1 MTREKWK
8 IPEQRGALLV
18 LTALLL
24 PVFFACAGV
33 AVDLGSMYAHK
44 SNLQNAVDA
53 AALAG
58 AAGYIAGEETAEYH
72 PGANTMSDEYLK
84 ADLGKGYQNVIDKD
98 FQAQTVSGKTYYRVK
113 VTQKS
118 PVYFMTL
125 LGLDSLMD
133 VSADAVALV
142 GSETSGTPDFEFK
155 DLISVKTIGD
165 LASLASGGSTGG
177 NNGRLH
183 EIFAEKAKRSG
194 ISGRSRLDL
203 MMVRAGLPLLGSEFL
218 AISAGLSLLVFVIF
232 ALATL
237 NPVTGLLA
245 VLLFLAAD
253 FVFVQRR
260 ISKRLNNFQRQ
271 LADCL
276 SLVANSLRAG
286 FSFLQTMEI
295 ISREM
300 EPPMSTEFE
309 KVMRDTSL
317 GKSLDEA
324 LHDMDERV
332 GSADFSLVVT
342 AVLIQQQVGG
352 NLATILDTI
361 RETISERIRIRREVN
376 TLTAQGKMSGIVLAC
391 IPVALALFFYV
402 SSPEYLEPLLT
413 TDIGKMAI
421 IGALF
426 LVIVGFVIIRKIVDI
441 KV

>member
-1 MTREKWK
+1 M
-8 IPEQRGALLV
+8 ILLFSLLFAFLFFILIFLG
-18 LTALLL
+18 LTAVLRRRRE
-24 PVFFACAGV
+24 V
-33 AVDLGSMYAHK
+33 AERIQMFS
-44 SNLQNAVDA
+44 
-53 AALAG
+53 
-58 AAGYIAGEETAEYH
+58 
-72 PGANTMSDEYLK
+72 
-84 ADLGKGYQNVIDKD
+84 GYQPSVVRK
-98 FQAQTVSGKTYYRVK
+98 ASV
-113 VTQKS
+113 
-118 PVYFMTL
+118 
-125 LGLDSLMD
+125 
-133 VSADAVALV
+133 
-142 GSETSGTPDFEFK
+142 FEV
-155 DLISVKTIGD
+155 LRS
-165 LASLASGGSTGG
+165 
-177 NNGRLH
+177 RLH
-183 EIFAEKAKRSG
+183 EIFAEKARRTGST
-194 ISGRSRLDL
+194 SRRSRLDL

-218 AISAGLSLLVFVIF
+218 AISAGGALLVFIII
-232 ALATL
+232 ALATR

-245 VLLFLAAD
+245 LFLFLAAD

-260 ISKRLNNFQRQ
+260 IAKRLNNFQRQ

-309 KVMRDTSL
+309 RVMRDTSL

-361 RETISERIRIRREVN
+361 RSTITERIRIRREVN

-391 IPVALALFFYV
+391 IPVALALFFYI
-402 SSPEYLEPLLT
+402 SSPEYLTPLLT
-413 TDIGKMAI
+413 TDIGKIAI
-421 IGALF
+421 IGTVF
-426 LVIVGFVIIRKIVDI
+426 LVIVGFIIIRKIVDI

>member
-1 MTREKWK
+1 M
-8 IPEQRGALLV
+8 ILLIS
-18 LTALLL
+18 LLFAFLFFLLL
-24 PVFFACAGV
+24 F
-33 AVDLGSMYAHK
+33 LG
-44 SNLQNAVDA
+44 LQV
-53 AALAG
+53 LLRRKR
-58 AAGYIAGEETAEYH
+58 EMAERIQ
-72 PGANTMSDEYLK
+72 MFS
-84 ADLGKGYQNVIDKD
+84 GYQPSVVRR
-98 FQAQTVSGKTYYRVK
+98 ASV
-113 VTQKS
+113 
-118 PVYFMTL
+118 
-125 LGLDSLMD
+125 
-133 VSADAVALV
+133 
-142 GSETSGTPDFEFK
+142 FEI
-155 DLISVKTIGD
+155 LRS
-165 LASLASGGSTGG
+165 
-177 NNGRLH
+177 RLH
-183 EIFAEKAKRSG
+183 EIFAEKARRTDTG
-194 ISGRSRLDL
+194 LGRKKLDL

-218 AISAGLSLLVFVIF
+218 AISAGGALLVFVIF
-232 ALATL
+232 ALATR

-245 VLLFLAAD
+245 LLLFLAAD

-260 ISKRLNNFQRQ
+260 ITKRLNNFQRQ

-317 GKSLDEA
+317 GKALDDA
-324 LHDMDERV
+324 LHDMDDRV
-332 GSADFSLVVT
+332 GSADFSLVIT

-361 RETISERIRIRREVN
+361 RNTISERIRIRREVN

-413 TDIGKMAI
+413 TNIGRIAI

-426 LVIVGFVIIRKIVDI
+426 LVIVGFAIIRKIVDI

>member
-1 MTREKWK
+1 M
-8 IPEQRGALLV
+8 ILLFSLLFAFLFFILLFLG
-18 LTALLL
+18 LTAVLRRRREM
-24 PVFFACAGV
+24 AERIQ
-33 AVDLGSMYAHK
+33 MY
-44 SNLQNAVDA
+44 S
-53 AALAG
+53 
-58 AAGYIAGEETAEYH
+58 GYR
-72 PGANTMSDEYLK
+72 PSVVRK
-84 ADLGKGYQNVIDKD
+84 A
-98 FQAQTVSGKTYYRVK
+98 
-113 VTQKS
+113 S
-118 PVYFMTL
+118 P
-125 LGLDSLMD
+125 
-133 VSADAVALV
+133 
-142 GSETSGTPDFEFK
+142 FEV
-155 DLISVKTIGD
+155 LRS
-165 LASLASGGSTGG
+165 
-177 NNGRLH
+177 RLH

-194 ISGRSRLDL
+194 TSGRSRLDL

-237 NPVTGLLA
+237 NPVTGFLA

-300 EPPMSTEFE
+300 EPPMSTEFAR
-309 KVMRDTSL
+309 VMGDTSL

-361 RETISERIRIRREVN
+361 RSTITERIRLRREIG
-376 TLTAQGKMSGIVLAC
+376 TLTAQGKASGMVLTV
-391 IPVALALFFYV
+391 IPIA
-402 SSPEYLEPLLT
+402 
-413 TDIGKMAI
+413 MAI
-421 IGALF
+421 FLYLTAPDYITPLFTTNIGRMFIGGAIL
-426 LVIVGFVIIRKIVDI
+426 LVIIGFLIIRKIVDI
-441 KV
+441 KI

>member
-1 MTREKWK
+1 M
-8 IPEQRGALLV
+8 ILLFSLLFAFLFFILLFLG
-18 LTALLL
+18 LTAVLRRRREM
-24 PVFFACAGV
+24 AERIQ
-33 AVDLGSMYAHK
+33 MY
-44 SNLQNAVDA
+44 S
-53 AALAG
+53 
-58 AAGYIAGEETAEYH
+58 GYR
-72 PGANTMSDEYLK
+72 PSVVRK
-84 ADLGKGYQNVIDKD
+84 A
-98 FQAQTVSGKTYYRVK
+98 
-113 VTQKS
+113 S
-118 PVYFMTL
+118 P
-125 LGLDSLMD
+125 
-133 VSADAVALV
+133 
-142 GSETSGTPDFEFK
+142 FEV
-155 DLISVKTIGD
+155 LRS
-165 LASLASGGSTGG
+165 
-177 NNGRLH
+177 RLH

-352 NLATILDTI
+352 NLATI

>member
-1 MTREKWK
+1 M
-8 IPEQRGALLV
+8 ILLIS
-18 LTALLL
+18 LLFAFLFFLLL
-24 PVFFACAGV
+24 F
-33 AVDLGSMYAHK
+33 LG
-44 SNLQNAVDA
+44 LQV
-53 AALAG
+53 LLRRKR
-58 AAGYIAGEETAEYH
+58 EMAERIQ
-72 PGANTMSDEYLK
+72 MFS
-84 ADLGKGYQNVIDKD
+84 GYQPSVVRR
-98 FQAQTVSGKTYYRVK
+98 ASV
-113 VTQKS
+113 
-118 PVYFMTL
+118 
-125 LGLDSLMD
+125 
-133 VSADAVALV
+133 
-142 GSETSGTPDFEFK
+142 FEI
-155 DLISVKTIGD
+155 LRS
-165 LASLASGGSTGG
+165 
-177 NNGRLH
+177 RLH
-183 EIFAEKAKRSG
+183 EIFAEKARRTGRTSR
-194 ISGRSRLDL
+194 RSRLDL

-218 AISAGLSLLVFVIF
+218 AISAGGALLVFIIF
-232 ALATL
+232 ALVTR

-245 VLLFLAAD
+245 LLLFLASD

-260 ISKRLNNFQRQ
+260 ITKRLNNFQRQ

-309 KVMRDTSL
+309 RVMRDTSL

-361 RETISERIRIRREVN
+361 RSTITERIRIRREVN

-391 IPVALALFFYV
+391 IPVALALFFYIT
-402 SSPEYLEPLLT
+402 SPEYLTPLLT
-413 TDIGKMAI
+413 TDIGKVAI
-421 IGALF
+421 IGTVF
-426 LVIVGFVIIRKIVDI
+426 LVIVGFIIIRKIVDI

>member
-1 MTREKWK
+1 M
-8 IPEQRGALLV
+8 ILLIS
-18 LTALLL
+18 LLFAFLFFLLL
-24 PVFFACAGV
+24 F
-33 AVDLGSMYAHK
+33 LG
-44 SNLQNAVDA
+44 LQV
-53 AALAG
+53 LLRRKR
-58 AAGYIAGEETAEYH
+58 EMAERIQ
-72 PGANTMSDEYLK
+72 MFS
-84 ADLGKGYQNVIDKD
+84 GYQPSVVRR
-98 FQAQTVSGKTYYRVK
+98 ASV
-113 VTQKS
+113 
-118 PVYFMTL
+118 
-125 LGLDSLMD
+125 
-133 VSADAVALV
+133 
-142 GSETSGTPDFEFK
+142 FEV
-155 DLISVKTIGD
+155 LRS
-165 LASLASGGSTGG
+165 
-177 NNGRLH
+177 RLH
-183 EIFAEKAKRSG
+183 EIFAKKARRTGST
-194 ISGRSRLDL
+194 SRRSRLDL

-218 AISAGLSLLVFVIF
+218 AISAGGALLVCIII
-232 ALATL
+232 ALATR

-245 VLLFLAAD
+245 LLLFLAAD

-260 ISKRLNNFQRQ
+260 ITKRLNNFQRQ

-309 KVMRDTSL
+309 RVMRDTSL

-361 RETISERIRIRREVN
+361 RSTITERIRIRREVN

-391 IPVALALFFYV
+391 IPVALALFFYIT
-402 SSPEYLEPLLT
+402 SPEYLTPLLT
-413 TDIGKMAI
+413 TDIGKVAI
-421 IGALF
+421 IGTVF
-426 LVIVGFVIIRKIVDI
+426 LVIVGFIIIRKIVDI

>member
-1 MTREKWK
+1 M
-8 IPEQRGALLV
+8 ILLFSLLFAFLFFILLFLG
-18 LTALLL
+18 LTAVLRRRREM
-24 PVFFACAGV
+24 AERIQ
-33 AVDLGSMYAHK
+33 MY
-44 SNLQNAVDA
+44 S
-53 AALAG
+53 
-58 AAGYIAGEETAEYH
+58 GYR
-72 PGANTMSDEYLK
+72 PSVVRK
-84 ADLGKGYQNVIDKD
+84 A
-98 FQAQTVSGKTYYRVK
+98 
-113 VTQKS
+113 S
-118 PVYFMTL
+118 P
-125 LGLDSLMD
+125 
-133 VSADAVALV
+133 
-142 GSETSGTPDFEFK
+142 FEV
-155 DLISVKTIGD
+155 LRS
-165 LASLASGGSTGG
+165 
-177 NNGRLH
+177 RLH

-194 ISGRSRLDL
+194 TSGRSRLDL

-237 NPVTGLLA
+237 NPATGFLA

-260 ISKRLNNFQRQ
+260 ITKRLSNFQRQ

-300 EPPMSTEFE
+300 EPPMSTEFGR
-309 KVMRDTSL
+309 VMRDTSL

-361 RETISERIRIRREVN
+361 RETISERIRLRREIM
-376 TLTAQGKMSGIVLAC
+376 TLTAQGRAAGMILAC
-391 IPVALALFFYV
+391 IPIVLGLFFYITA
-402 SSPEYLEPLLT
+402 PEFIQPLLT
-413 TDIGKMAI
+413 TSIGHIAIGVAIVMEI
-421 IGALF
+421 IGFIA
-426 LVIVGFVIIRKIVDI
+426 ISKIVNI
-441 KV
+441 KI

>member
-1 MTREKWK
+1 M
-8 IPEQRGALLV
+8 ILLIS
-18 LTALLL
+18 LLFAFL
-24 PVFFACAGV
+24 FF
-33 AVDLGSMYAHK
+33 LF
-44 SNLQNAVDA
+44 L
-53 AALAG
+53 
-58 AAGYIAGEETAEYH
+58 
-72 PGANTMSDEYLK
+72 
-84 ADLGKGYQNVIDKD
+84 
-98 FQAQTVSGKTYYRVK
+98 F
-113 VTQKS
+113 
-118 PVYFMTL
+118 
-125 LGLDSLMD
+125 LGLQVLLRRKREM
-133 VSADAVALV
+133 A
-142 GSETSGTPDFEFK
+142 ERIQMFSGYRPSVVRRASVFEI
-155 DLISVKTIGD
+155 LRS
-165 LASLASGGSTGG
+165 
-177 NNGRLH
+177 RLH
-183 EIFAEKAKRSG
+183 EIFAEKARRTGST
-194 ISGRSRLDL
+194 SRRSRLDL

-218 AISAGLSLLVFVIF
+218 AISAGGALLVFIIF
-232 ALATL
+232 ALATF

-245 VLLFLAAD
+245 AFLFLVAD

-260 ISKRLNNFQRQ
+260 ITKRLNNFQRQ

-309 KVMRDTSL
+309 RVMRDTSL

-361 RETISERIRIRREVN
+361 RSTITERIRIRREVN

-391 IPVALALFFYV
+391 IPVALALFFYI
-402 SSPEYLEPLLT
+402 SSPEYLTPLLT
-413 TDIGKMAI
+413 TDIGKVAI
-421 IGALF
+421 IGTVF
-426 LVIVGFVIIRKIVDI
+426 LVIVGFIIIRKIVDI

>member
-1 MTREKWK
+1 M
-8 IPEQRGALLV
+8 ILLFSLLFAFLFFILLFLG
-18 LTALLL
+18 LTAVLRRRREM
-24 PVFFACAGV
+24 AERIQ
-33 AVDLGSMYAHK
+33 MY
-44 SNLQNAVDA
+44 S
-53 AALAG
+53 
-58 AAGYIAGEETAEYH
+58 GYR
-72 PGANTMSDEYLK
+72 PSVVRK
-84 ADLGKGYQNVIDKD
+84 A
-98 FQAQTVSGKTYYRVK
+98 
-113 VTQKS
+113 S
-118 PVYFMTL
+118 P
-125 LGLDSLMD
+125 
-133 VSADAVALV
+133 
-142 GSETSGTPDFEFK
+142 FEV
-155 DLISVKTIGD
+155 LRS
-165 LASLASGGSTGG
+165 
-177 NNGRLH
+177 RLH

-194 ISGRSRLDL
+194 TSGRSRLDL

-218 AISAGLSLLVFVIF
+218 AISAGLSLLVFGIF

-260 ISKRLNNFQRQ
+260 IAKRLDNFQRQ

-300 EPPMSTEFE
+300 EPPMSSEFE
-309 KVMRDTSL
+309 RVMRDTSL

-361 RETISERIRIRREVN
+361 RSTITERIRLRREIG
-376 TLTAQGKMSGIVLAC
+376 TLTAQGKASGMVLTV
-391 IPVALALFFYV
+391 IPIA
-402 SSPEYLEPLLT
+402 
-413 TDIGKMAI
+413 MAI
-421 IGALF
+421 FLYLTAPDYITPLFTTNIGRMFIGGAIL
-426 LVIVGFVIIRKIVDI
+426 LVIIGFLIIRKIVDI
-441 KV
+441 KI

>member
-1 MTREKWK
+1 MILLISLLFAFLFFLFLFLGLQVLLRRKRE
-8 IPEQRGALLV
+8 
-18 LTALLL
+18 
-24 PVFFACAGV
+24 
-33 AVDLGSMYAHK
+33 M
-44 SNLQNAVDA
+44 
-53 AALAG
+53 
-58 AAGYIAGEETAEYH
+58 AERIQ
-72 PGANTMSDEYLK
+72 MFS
-84 ADLGKGYQNVIDKD
+84 GYQPSVVRR
-98 FQAQTVSGKTYYRVK
+98 ASV
-113 VTQKS
+113 
-118 PVYFMTL
+118 
-125 LGLDSLMD
+125 
-133 VSADAVALV
+133 
-142 GSETSGTPDFEFK
+142 FEI
-155 DLISVKTIGD
+155 LRS
-165 LASLASGGSTGG
+165 
-177 NNGRLH
+177 RLH
-183 EIFAEKAKRSG
+183 EIFAEKARRTGST
-194 ISGRSRLDL
+194 SRRSRLDL

-218 AISAGLSLLVFVIF
+218 AISAGGALLVCIII
-232 ALATL
+232 ALVTR

-245 VLLFLAAD
+245 LLLFLAAD

-260 ISKRLNNFQRQ
+260 ITKRLNNFQRQ

-317 GKSLDEA
+317 GKALDDA
-324 LHDMDERV
+324 LHDMDDRV
-332 GSADFSLVVT
+332 GSADFSLVIT

-361 RETISERIRIRREVN
+361 RNTISERIRIRREVN

-402 SSPEYLEPLLT
+402 SSPKYLEPLLT
-413 TDIGKMAI
+413 TNIGRIAI

-426 LVIVGFVIIRKIVDI
+426 LVIVGFAIIRKIVDI

>member
-1 MTREKWK
+1 M
-8 IPEQRGALLV
+8 ILLISLLFAFLFFLLLV
-18 LTALLL
+18 LGLQVLLRRKRE
-24 PVFFACAGV
+24 
-33 AVDLGSMYAHK
+33 M
-44 SNLQNAVDA
+44 
-53 AALAG
+53 
-58 AAGYIAGEETAEYH
+58 AERIQ
-72 PGANTMSDEYLK
+72 MFS
-84 ADLGKGYQNVIDKD
+84 GYQPSVVRR
-98 FQAQTVSGKTYYRVK
+98 ASV
-113 VTQKS
+113 
-118 PVYFMTL
+118 
-125 LGLDSLMD
+125 
-133 VSADAVALV
+133 
-142 GSETSGTPDFEFK
+142 FEI
-155 DLISVKTIGD
+155 LRS
-165 LASLASGGSTGG
+165 
-177 NNGRLH
+177 RLH
-183 EIFAEKAKRSG
+183 EIFAEKARRTGST
-194 ISGRSRLDL
+194 SRRSRLDL

-218 AISAGLSLLVFVIF
+218 AISAGGALLVFIIF
-232 ALATL
+232 ALATR

-245 VLLFLAAD
+245 LLLFLAAD

-260 ISKRLNNFQRQ
+260 ITKRLYNFQRQ

-309 KVMRDTSL
+309 RVMRDTSL

-361 RETISERIRIRREVN
+361 RSTITERIRIRREVN

-391 IPVALALFFYV
+391 IPVALALFFYIT
-402 SSPEYLEPLLT
+402 SPEYLTPLLT
-413 TDIGKMAI
+413 TDIGKVAI
-421 IGALF
+421 IGTVF
-426 LVIVGFVIIRKIVDI
+426 LVIVGFIIIRKIVDI

>member
-1 MTREKWK
+1 M
-8 IPEQRGALLV
+8 ILLIS
-18 LTALLL
+18 LLFAFLFFLLL
-24 PVFFACAGV
+24 F
-33 AVDLGSMYAHK
+33 LG
-44 SNLQNAVDA
+44 LQV
-53 AALAG
+53 LLRRKR
-58 AAGYIAGEETAEYH
+58 EMAERIQ
-72 PGANTMSDEYLK
+72 MFS
-84 ADLGKGYQNVIDKD
+84 GYQPSVVRR
-98 FQAQTVSGKTYYRVK
+98 ASV
-113 VTQKS
+113 
-118 PVYFMTL
+118 
-125 LGLDSLMD
+125 
-133 VSADAVALV
+133 
-142 GSETSGTPDFEFK
+142 FEI
-155 DLISVKTIGD
+155 LRS
-165 LASLASGGSTGG
+165 
-177 NNGRLH
+177 RLH
-183 EIFAEKAKRSG
+183 EIFAEKAKRAGS
-194 ISGRSRLDL
+194 SRRSRLDL

-218 AISAGLSLLVFVIF
+218 AISAGGALLVCIII
-232 ALATL
+232 ALVTR

-245 VLLFLAAD
+245 LLLFLAAD

-260 ISKRLNNFQRQ
+260 ITKRLNNFQRQ

-309 KVMRDTSL
+309 RVMRDTSL

-361 RETISERIRIRREVN
+361 RSTITERIRIRREVN

-391 IPVALALFFYV
+391 IPVALALFFYI
-402 SSPEYLEPLLT
+402 SSPEYLTPLLT
-413 TDIGKMAI
+413 TDIGKVAI
-421 IGALF
+421 IGTVF
-426 LVIVGFVIIRKIVDI
+426 LVIVGFIIIRKIVDI

>member
-1 MTREKWK
+1 MAERIQMYSGYRPSVVRKASPFE
-8 IPEQRGALLV
+8 V
-18 LTALLL
+18 LR
-24 PVFFACAGV
+24 
-33 AVDLGSMYAHK
+33 S
-44 SNLQNAVDA
+44 
-53 AALAG
+53 
-58 AAGYIAGEETAEYH
+58 
-72 PGANTMSDEYLK
+72 
-84 ADLGKGYQNVIDKD
+84 
-98 FQAQTVSGKTYYRVK
+98 
-113 VTQKS
+113 
-118 PVYFMTL
+118 
-125 LGLDSLMD
+125 
-133 VSADAVALV
+133 
-142 GSETSGTPDFEFK
+142 
-155 DLISVKTIGD
+155 
-165 LASLASGGSTGG
+165 
-177 NNGRLH
+177 RLH

-194 ISGRSRLDL
+194 TSGRSRLDL

-237 NPVTGLLA
+237 NPATGFLA

-260 ISKRLNNFQRQ
+260 ITKRLSNFQRQ

-300 EPPMSTEFE
+300 EPPMSTEFGR
-309 KVMRDTSL
+309 VMRDTSL

-361 RETISERIRIRREVN
+361 RETISERIRLRREIM
-376 TLTAQGKMSGIVLAC
+376 TLTAQGRAAGMILAC
-391 IPVALALFFYV
+391 IPIVLGLFFYITA
-402 SSPEYLEPLLT
+402 PEFIQPLLT
-413 TDIGKMAI
+413 TSIGHIAIGVAIVMEI
-421 IGALF
+421 IGFIA
-426 LVIVGFVIIRKIVDI
+426 ISKIVNI
-441 KV
+441 KI

>member
-1 MTREKWK
+1 M
-8 IPEQRGALLV
+8 ILLIS
-18 LTALLL
+18 LLFAFLFFLLL
-24 PVFFACAGV
+24 F
-33 AVDLGSMYAHK
+33 LG
-44 SNLQNAVDA
+44 LQV
-53 AALAG
+53 LLRRKR
-58 AAGYIAGEETAEYH
+58 EMAERIQ
-72 PGANTMSDEYLK
+72 MFS
-84 ADLGKGYQNVIDKD
+84 GYQPSVVRR
-98 FQAQTVSGKTYYRVK
+98 ASV
-113 VTQKS
+113 
-118 PVYFMTL
+118 
-125 LGLDSLMD
+125 
-133 VSADAVALV
+133 
-142 GSETSGTPDFEFK
+142 FEI
-155 DLISVKTIGD
+155 LRS
-165 LASLASGGSTGG
+165 
-177 NNGRLH
+177 RLH
-183 EIFAEKAKRSG
+183 EIFAEKARRTGST
-194 ISGRSRLDL
+194 SRRSRLDL

-218 AISAGLSLLVFVIF
+218 AISAGGALLVCIII
-232 ALATL
+232 ALVTR

-245 VLLFLAAD
+245 LLLFLAAD

-260 ISKRLNNFQRQ
+260 ITKRLNNFQRQ

-300 EPPMSTEFE
+300 EPPMSSEFE
-309 KVMRDTSL
+309 RVMRDTSL

-332 GSADFSLVVT
+332 GSADFSLVIT

-361 RETISERIRIRREVN
+361 RNTISERIRIRREVN

>member
-1 MTREKWK
+1 MILLISFLCSFLVFIMIFFSSMHLLKKKTNVSDRVRFYTGYAPEEEERQEK
-8 IPEQRGALLV
+8 EALKARVRKAFRKHLR
-18 LTALLL
+18 
-24 PVFFACAGV
+24 
-33 AVDLGSMYAHK
+33 
-44 SNLQNAVDA
+44 
-53 AALAG
+53 
-58 AAGYIAGEETAEYH
+58 ETA
-72 PGANTMSDEYLK
+72 PKKNTMNLN
-84 ADLGKGYQNVIDKD
+84 L
-98 FQAQTVSGKTYYRVK
+98 
-113 VTQKS
+113 
-118 PVYFMTL
+118 
-125 LGLDSLMD
+125 LMD
-133 VSADAVALV
+133 
-142 GSETSGTPDFEFK
+142 
-155 DLISVKTIGD
+155 
-165 LASLASGGSTGG
+165 
-177 NNGRLH
+177 
-183 EIFAEKAKRSG
+183 
-194 ISGRSRLDL
+194 
-203 MMVRAGLPLLGSEFL
+203 RAGLPILGSEFL
-218 AISAGLSLLVFVIF
+218 VMSNGAAIVGFIVGF
-232 ALATL
+232 
-237 NPVTGLLA
+237 
-245 VLLFLAAD
+245 LLFSNAVSGLIIAFIALSCAWGYVRYLAD
-253 FVFVQRR
+253 KN
-260 ISKRLNNFQRQ
+260 SKRFTGQ
-271 LADCL
+271 LSDCL
-276 SLVANSLRAG
+276 TLLSNSLRAG